1 MFPAEWFRRQQT
13 SHQLWDTPGF
23 STGNSSIS
31 IRCLGA
37 NEAIWEECWFFAVS
51 DSLTFYP
58 SLQNS
63 FPAGGVAGDCSGVHL
78 IAAATRPQ
86 PASHNVLPSVVA
98 TRPAHTQA
106 PQPSVMV
113 QSLNVHGLLPAQFP
127 PGTETLHDLCL
138 GLPGSSVPHLLQLLG
153 ELLLVSL
160 HRIPVTRISSRSQH
174 SGHLENNNLP
184 VCWGLLFCF

>member
-1 MFPAEWFRRQQT
+1 MRRMFV
-13 SHQLWDTPGF
+13 D
-23 STGNSSIS
+23 
-31 IRCLGA
+31 
-37 NEAIWEECWFFAVS
+37 FFLLCFS

-63 FPAGGVAGDCSGVHL
+63 LSACLPEELLETSGAHP

-86 PASHNVLPSVVA
+86 PASHNVLPAVVA
-98 TRPAHTQA
+98 TCPAHTQA
-106 PQPSVMV
+106 PQPSIVV

-160 HRIPVTRISSRSQH
+160 HRIPVARISSRSQH

-184 VCWGLLFCF
+184 VC